1 MALSDLKRCWL
12 WQSDDSAFFIEDRTK
27 IWMFVFKITGV
38 NMHTTQAL
46 LTLLNNVQG
55 LSFRLKSCSF
65 RFFSFS
71 LLLVKIIHFLTARR
85 RSHSQRRRFVEP
97 AAGPF
102 WEGWMVISC
111 CGIVTVDS
119 RFTVFKDTVGRC
131 HVSGS
136 WAQQWFLPVM
146 ITRYVCGIWIHSKHY
161 KPTPIT

>member
-71 LLLVKIIHFLTARR
+71 LLLVKIIHFLMAWR

-102 WEGWMVISC
+102 WEGWILYLFFCPRKIIIMKYYRLSHDV
-111 CGIVTVDS
+111 VTLGCKRDVL
-119 RFTVFKDTVGRC
+119 TVHC
-131 HVSGS
+131 
-136 WAQQWFLPVM
+136 
-146 ITRYVCGIWIHSKHY
+146 
-161 KPTPIT
+161 